1 MPGDD
6 KPVKRRRGSQYGH
19 GHTQDHVTGSG
30 GASEDLLG
38 GAVDNPGAKHWSD
51 EEKTKFFIWLLGS
64 DEHWEQFGTK
74 MNTCFREV
82 RKINFQKKNL
92 VAPPRTRESSPLEWH
107 LSSFHCISGAC
118 ADSSSVIRYDRFIQF
133 PLVPEPLYNAG
144 NLTHLFPSASYSA
157 RKRCLITGRRS
168 RRSRVAIIGI
178 WTHSSN

>member
-82 RKINFQKKNL
+82 CEMNTKLFSSC
-92 VAPPRTRESSPLEWH
+92 PPSPPQNKQGVFV
-107 LSSFHCISGAC
+107 SIGSF
-118 ADSSSVIRYDRFIQF
+118 FF
-133 PLVPEPLYNAG
+133 
-144 NLTHLFPSASYSA
+144 
-157 RKRCLITGRRS
+157 
-168 RRSRVAIIGI
+168 
-178 WTHSSN
+178 HSI

>member
-19 GHTQDHVTGSG
+19 GHTQDHASGVG

-38 GAVDNPGAKHWSD
+38 GAADNPGAKHWSD

-82 RKINFQKKNL
+82 CEMNAKLF
-92 VAPPRTRESSPLEWH
+92 SSCPH
-107 LSSFHCISGAC
+107 PSPQNKQGVFISIGSF
-118 ADSSSVIRYDRFIQF
+118 FF
-133 PLVPEPLYNAG
+133 
-144 NLTHLFPSASYSA
+144 
-157 RKRCLITGRRS
+157 
-168 RRSRVAIIGI
+168 
-178 WTHSSN
+178 HSI